1 MHGANT
7 GVVRARGNIWE
18 DSMLIKTLAAV
29 SVAGIVATSA
39 IAQDKTGW
47 PSEMTIGTAS
57 QGGTYFV
64 YGNGFAGYISEALGL
79 STTGEVTGGP
89 VQNVTLVET
98 GDHLMGLVTMGPA
111 YDAWNGKSELAPGL
125 EHKSIRAL
133 FPMYQTPF
141 QVVAL
146 KSSGI
151 TSVSD
156 LAGKRV
162 SVGPAGGTPGTYWP
176 QFMQALGVNATIS
189 NAGAAD
195 AVGQL
200 SDGLID
206 AFAFAAGVPISA
218 FAEIAAQQDV
228 VMFGFT
234 PEEQTKVLEAF
245 PAMAAFNIAAGTY
258 AGHDYDQ
265 PTVALWNFAIAHQ
278 DMPETLA
285 YEITKLA
292 LDNNERMLQIHATAS
307 ETLIENWD
315 KNTFMPFHAGA
326 QRYYAEKGVTL
337 PDALK

>member
-1 MHGANT
+1 MF
-7 GVVRARGNIWE
+7 
-18 DSMLIKTLAAV
+18 IKTLTAAAFAAV
-29 SVAGIVATSA
+29 VATGA
-39 IAQDKTGW
+39 VAQDKTGW
-47 PSEMTIGTAS
+47 PSEITIGTAS

-64 YGNGFAGYISEALGL
+64 YGNGLAGYISEALGVNA
-79 STTGEVTGGP
+79 TGEVTGGP
-89 VQNVTLVET
+89 VQNVTLVQT

-111 YDAWNGKSELAPGL
+111 FDAWNGKSELAPGL
-125 EHKSIRAL
+125 EHKDIRAL

-176 QFMQALGVNATIS
+176 QFISALGVEATIS
-189 NAGAAD
+189 NSGAAD
-195 AVGQL
+195 AAGQL

-218 FAEIAAQQDV
+218 FAELAAQQDV

-234 PEEQTKVLEAF
+234 PEEQAKVLEAF
-245 PAMAAFNIAAGTY
+245 PAMAPFVIPSGTY

-265 PTVALWNFAIAHQ
+265 NTVALWNFAIAHK
-278 DMPETLA
+278 DMPDSLA

-292 LDNNERMLQIHATAS
+292 LENNERMLQIHATAA
-307 ETLIENWD
+307 ETLASNWD
-315 KNTFMPFHAGA
+315 KNTFMTFHPGA
-326 QRYYAEKGVTL
+326 VKYYEEKGITI
-337 PDALK
+337 PDNLK